1 MSSCSVEAPV
11 SVGTRVTWRERDVAV
26 QRVIDGDQCLAISA
40 HLSHSPLHRGI
51 SLVTY
56 LIATLENMF

>member
-1 MSSCSVEAPV
+1 MS
-11 SVGTRVTWRERDVAV
+11 RVTWRERDVAV

>member
-1 MSSCSVEAPV
+1 MWHQSVLGHV
-11 SVGTRVTWRERDVAV
+11 SRVTWRERDVAV